1 MRKILALLSALICIL
16 SLTACGESASSSSGI
31 SSLKLVASSGHVELD
46 AGDSAKGYF
55 KVSGK
60 KDFSIDDI
68 EFVSSDPAVATF
80 VYDET
85 VLDTCV
91 YYKINALSAGTATV
105 YAQTKDGRAKT
116 DEITVTVS
124 GYIYKV
130 AEFEDTST
138 NSAERMTLRV
148 TASEDYLYAMS
159 DNQLSDMVKF
169 IATNYTKSHKVNA
182 VVVYLYC
189 DGDDTSGAFTIASCT
204 YAPGGDISK
213 ASDVASG
220 DYSSF
225 DYDVHVNSASD
236 RDLYRKA
243 G

>member
-1 MRKILALLSALICIL
+1 M
-16 SLTACGESASSSSGI
+16 
-31 SSLKLVASSGHVELD
+31 
-46 AGDSAKGYF
+46 
-55 KVSGK
+55 
-60 KDFSIDDI
+60 
-68 EFVSSDPAVATF
+68 ATF

-105 YAQTKDGRAKT
+105 YAQTKDCRAKT
-116 DEITVTVS
+116 DEITVPVS

-138 NSAERMTLRV
+138 SSAERMTLRV

-159 DNQLSDMVKF
+159 DEQLSDMVKF
-169 IATNYTKSHKVNA
+169 IASNYTRSHKINA

-189 DGDDTSGAFTIASCT
+189 DGDDTNGAFTIASCT
-204 YAPGGDISK
+204 YAPYGDISK
-213 ASDVASG
+213 ASDVTAG
-220 DYSSF
+220 DYSPF
-225 DYDVHVNSASD
+225 DYNVYVNSASE

-243 G
+243 E

>member
-1 MRKILALLSALICIL
+1 M
-16 SLTACGESASSSSGI
+16 
-31 SSLKLVASSGHVELD
+31 
-46 AGDSAKGYF
+46 
-55 KVSGK
+55 
-60 KDFSIDDI
+60 
-68 EFVSSDPAVATF
+68 
-80 VYDET
+80 
-85 VLDTCV
+85 LDTCV

-189 DGDDTSGAFTIASCT
+189 DGDDTNGAFTIASCT

-213 ASDVASG
+213 ASDVVAG

>member
-1 MRKILALLSALICIL
+1 MRKILALLSAFLCVL
-16 SLTACGESASSSSGI
+16 SMSACSESTSTGI

-55 KVSGK
+55 KVDGK

-169 IATNYTKSHKVNA
+169 IAANYTKSHKVNA

-189 DGDDTSGAFTIASCT
+189 DGDDTNGAFTIASCT

-213 ASDVASG
+213 ASDVAAG

>member
-1 MRKILALLSALICIL
+1 MLALLSAFLCVL
-16 SLTACGESASSSSGI
+16 SMSACSESTSTGI

-55 KVSGK
+55 KVDGK

-124 GYIYKV
+124 GHICKV

-138 NSAERMTLRV
+138 SSAERMTL
-148 TASEDYLYAMS
+148 S
-159 DNQLSDMVKF
+159 DEQLSDMAKF
-169 IATNYTKSHKVNA
+169 IASSYTRSHKINA

-189 DGDDTSGAFTIASCT
+189 DGDDTNGAFTIACCT
-204 YAPGGDISK
+204 YAPYGDISK
-213 ASDVASG
+213 ALDVTAG

-225 DYDVHVNSASD
+225 DYNVYVNSASE

-243 G
+243 E

>member
-1 MRKILALLSALICIL
+1 MLALLSAFLCVL
-16 SLTACGESASSSSGI
+16 SMSACSESTSTGI

-55 KVSGK
+55 KVDGK

-116 DEITVTVS
+116 NEITVTVS
-124 GYIYKV
+124 GYICKV

-138 NSAERMTLRV
+138 SSAERMTLRV

-159 DNQLSDMVKF
+159 DEQLSDMVKF
-169 IATNYTKSHKVNA
+169 IASNYTRSHKINA

-189 DGDDTSGAFTIASCT
+189 DGDDTNGAFTIACCT
-204 YAPGGDISK
+204 YAPYGDISK
-213 ASDVASG
+213 ALDVTAG

-225 DYDVHVNSASD
+225 DYNVYVNSASE
-236 RDLYRKA
+236 RGLYRKA
-243 G
+243 E

>member
-1 MRKILALLSALICIL
+1 
-16 SLTACGESASSSSGI
+16 
-31 SSLKLVASSGHVELD
+31 
-46 AGDSAKGYF
+46 
-55 KVSGK
+55 
-60 KDFSIDDI
+60 
-68 EFVSSDPAVATF
+68 
-80 VYDET
+80 
-85 VLDTCV
+85 
-91 YYKINALSAGTATV
+91 
-105 YAQTKDGRAKT
+105 
-116 DEITVTVS
+116 
-124 GYIYKV
+124 
-130 AEFEDTST
+130 
-138 NSAERMTLRV
+138 MTLRV

-189 DGDDTSGAFTIASCT
+189 DGDDTNGAFTIASCT
-204 YAPGGDISK
+204 YAPGGDISN
-213 ASDVASG
+213 ASDVAAG

>member
-1 MRKILALLSALICIL
+1 MLALLSAFLCVL
-16 SLTACGESASSSSGI
+16 SMSACSESTSTGI

-55 KVSGK
+55 KVDGK

-124 GYIYKV
+124 GYI
-130 AEFEDTST
+130 
-138 NSAERMTLRV
+138 
-148 TASEDYLYAMS
+148 
-159 DNQLSDMVKF
+159 
-169 IATNYTKSHKVNA
+169 
-182 VVVYLYC
+182 
-189 DGDDTSGAFTIASCT
+189 
-204 YAPGGDISK
+204 
-213 ASDVASG
+213 
-220 DYSSF
+220 
-225 DYDVHVNSASD
+225 
-236 RDLYRKA
+236 
-243 G
+243 